1 MASSSSPSPQ
11 QQFCLRWNNHQ
22 SALVSVFDHL
32 LQSEAF
38 VDVTLAVEG
47 LLLRAHKLVL
57 SACSPYFQT
66 VFASHPAKHP
76 IIILKDV
83 RYSDLRA
90 LLDFMYKGEV
100 AIDQDRLP
108 GFLRLA
114 ESLKIRGLAEFCQE
128 EASAASAAAAVAQ
141 QCIGSDQPPI
151 FDSLAAL
158 SDPQRRLNHQP
169 VAPAPA
175 IAPTAATNATA
186 GAGSTAVELLPL
198 SSQLAGLGRRSA
210 DLSALDFSVPTALG
224 IFGSPLALT
233 ARSNSSLGSSSVGS
247 KRPNSPQLQ
256 TYAHH
261 RRKRGRPPRHS
272 NPDYVGSS
280 NAVGLKSM
288 VNKDVRGSPEVM
300 EMNVDLM
307 SMGVNV
313 AMNDTNSQPTN
324 STAHDSSSVA
334 QDDDKDT
341 KTTSRNSSPSPTAE
355 RPSSVPS
362 DPTLLAPDTRPDQ
375 VDGADSQPGASPLT
389 EFARRITGQVGK
401 GNKRMRGRPRSH
413 SHRMGDRPSS
423 ELGGDSDLAGPSSQT
438 DSPDRSGL
446 NSGATNSNNTEQ
458 LQEMSIRGLNL
469 FRYASV
475 SEEGMYRCIPCEKD
489 HVTRTFKNKY
499 SFQRHAY
506 LYHEGNQRKVFPCLV
521 CGREFSRPDK
531 LKHHLKTVHDYAVPR
546 EYSNAYYALP

>member
-272 NPDYVGSS
+272 NPDYVSCMLSLHHSS
-280 NAVGLKSM
+280 FSYFLFTFRLDLLLMLWDSNQWLTKMFGALLKLW
-288 VNKDVRGSPEVM
+288 KW
-300 EMNVDLM
+300 
-307 SMGVNV
+307 
-313 AMNDTNSQPTN
+313 T
-324 STAHDSSSVA
+324 
-334 QDDDKDT
+334 
-341 KTTSRNSSPSPTAE
+341 
-355 RPSSVPS
+355 
-362 DPTLLAPDTRPDQ
+362 
-375 VDGADSQPGASPLT
+375 
-389 EFARRITGQVGK
+389 
-401 GNKRMRGRPRSH
+401 
-413 SHRMGDRPSS
+413 
-423 ELGGDSDLAGPSSQT
+423 
-438 DSPDRSGL
+438 
-446 NSGATNSNNTEQ
+446 
-458 LQEMSIRGLNL
+458 
-469 FRYASV
+469 
-475 SEEGMYRCIPCEKD
+475 
-489 HVTRTFKNKY
+489 
-499 SFQRHAY
+499 
-506 LYHEGNQRKVFPCLV
+506 
-521 CGREFSRPDK
+521 
-531 LKHHLKTVHDYAVPR
+531 
-546 EYSNAYYALP
+546 